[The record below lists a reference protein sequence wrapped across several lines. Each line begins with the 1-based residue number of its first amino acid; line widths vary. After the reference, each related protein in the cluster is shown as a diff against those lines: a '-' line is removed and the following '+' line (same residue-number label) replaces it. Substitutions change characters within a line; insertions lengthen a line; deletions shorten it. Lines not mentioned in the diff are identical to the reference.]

1 MALVP
6 MFAALLKQ
14 HDSGAGNFIEFE
26 LPYTEVPSQP
36 PPPKTPEQMSK
47 YNVKIIVRIHD
58 EQRRVVYE
66 GGHEIQKGMLN
77 EINPDSPQLVSD
89 VIVLLISYMHVR

>member
-1 MALVP
+1 
-6 MFAALLKQ
+6 MFAALLEQ
-14 HDSGAGNFIEFE
+14 YDSGAGDFIEFE

-89 VIVLLISYMHVR
+89 VIVLLISI